1 MPLEVGMKIIECLT
15 ESPDEEIDILAV
27 AGEEE
32 FMLLLSKDKESSD
45 YLTVYFN
52 DEEVLE
58 GARAKE
64 VLGIIE
70 KADFDLSS
78 DARKIYEGFVSALQA
93 SA

>member
-1 MPLEVGMKIIECLT
+1 MQLEVEMKIIECLT
-15 ESPDEEIDILAV
+15 ESPEELIDILAV
-27 AGEEE
+27 AGEQE

-64 VLGIIE
+64 VLEIIE
-70 KADFDLSS
+70 NADFDLPG
-78 DARKIYEGFVSALQA
+78 DALKIYEGFISALQA

>member
-1 MPLEVGMKIIECLT
+1 MQLEVEMKIIECLT
-15 ESPDEEIDILAV
+15 ESPEELIDILAV
-27 AGEEE
+27 AGEQE

-64 VLGIIE
+64 VLEIIE
-70 KADFDLSS
+70 NAEFDLPG
-78 DARKIYEGFVSALQA
+78 DALKIYKGFISALQA